1 MNVCKEGGLVER
13 VASTLN
19 QDLYYS
25 WNFLV
30 NSWNI
35 NICTTHVFR
44 KHSCR
49 HSRGFVQ
56 SGLSKVA
63 GCQQKSLPTWLVIWP
78 ATLLGI
84 SLWMRFLNKISLDW
98 PLTLTT
104 QQSTSKLSPNTVS
117 INISSF
123 F

>member
-63 GCQQKSLPTWLVIWP
+63 GCQQKSLPTWLVWAGYSAWQFFTDAGCKENLFYSFP
-78 ATLLGI
+78 FGQAEA
-84 SLWMRFLNKISLDW
+84 
-98 PLTLTT
+98 
-104 QQSTSKLSPNTVS
+104 S
-117 INISSF
+117 IY
-123 F
+123 

>member
-35 NICTTHVFR
+35 NICTPHVFR

-63 GCQQKSLPTWLVIWP
+63 GCQQKSLPTWLVLAGYSAWH
-78 ATLLGI
+78 
-84 SLWMRFLNKISLDW
+84 
-98 PLTLTT
+98 
-104 QQSTSKLSPNTVS
+104 
-117 INISSF
+117 F
-123 F
+123 FMDAFFE